1 MTDVAASVTALA
13 RLLAEACRPVFF
25 TGAGVS
31 TESGIPDF
39 RSPGGVWDRFSAGEM
54 TYANFLASDEGR
66 RRYWR
71 FGREVYPMIR
81 DAAPGPAHVALA
93 TLHDLGRLD
102 RVITQNVDGLHER
115 AGVPADKIVEL
126 HGNSARVR
134 CLACDARYGRDEVH
148 AWIGEADVLP
158 SCPAC
163 GGIVKPSSVL
173 FGEAL
178 PPGVLAQARTCAAA
192 ADVFVVVGSSLV
204 VYPAAYLPR
213 HAKQA
218 GATVVVVNLTPTPL
232 DAQADLIIR
241 ARAGDVM
248 TAVVA
253 HLQDA
258 PLGAR
263 GVIA

>member
-1 MTDVAASVTALA
+1 MSAVAESVVALA
-13 RLLAEACRPVFF
+13 RLVAGARRPVFF

-39 RSPGGVWDRFSAGEM
+39 RSPGGVWDRFSARDM
-54 TYANFLASDEGR
+54 TYANFLGSDEGR

-71 FGREVYPMIR
+71 LGREVYPVIR
-81 DAAPGPAHVALA
+81 DAVPGAAHLALA
-93 TLHDLGRLD
+93 TLHDLDRLD

-115 AGVPADKIVEL
+115 AGVPAEKVLEL

-134 CLACDARYGRDEVH
+134 CLACGARYSRDEVH
-148 AWIGEADVLP
+148 AWIGGSDDVP
-158 SCPAC
+158 RCPVCA
-163 GGIVKPSSVL
+163 GIVKPSSVL

-178 PPGVLAQARTCAAA
+178 PPGVMAEARACAAS

-232 DAQADLIIR
+232 DAQADLVIP

-248 TAVVA
+248 TALVA

-258 PLGAR
+258 SRDAR
-263 GVIA
+263 SVVS